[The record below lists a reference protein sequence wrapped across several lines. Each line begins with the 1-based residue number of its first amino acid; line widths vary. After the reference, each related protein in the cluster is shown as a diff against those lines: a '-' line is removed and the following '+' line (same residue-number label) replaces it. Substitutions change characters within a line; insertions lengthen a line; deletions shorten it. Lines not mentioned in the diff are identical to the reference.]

1 MEQQIKIKAYQSAST
16 HKANIFYVGLD
27 DIDHVNHI
35 EVPGFDT
42 TKRRILQTV
51 TLKGGITYY
60 TDMHTVSRIKKAI
73 LNNKTEMANRNLI
86 C

>member
-1 MEQQIKIKAYQSAST
+1 MDQQIKIKAYQSAST
-16 HKANIFYVGLD
+16 HKANIFYVGLN

-35 EVPGFDT
+35 EVPGSDT
-42 TKRRILQTV
+42 KKRRILRTV

-60 TDMHTVSRIKKAI
+60 TDMQTVSRIKKAI

-86 C
+86 R